1 MTETPEEPQYP
12 TFLEPDFD
20 PDEILGVAR
29 SSPGRRFL
37 GLGSLGFLGFLLI
50 YLAIVEQPTL
60 VWRLF
65 LLSMGVGALWM
76 TDKMR
81 RATASGLVLT
91 PTSLSD
97 SDGTLIA
104 LIEDIDGID
113 RGFFA
118 FKPSNGFLLR
128 TREKASNEWRPGMW
142 WRVGRRI
149 GVGGMT
155 PAHHAK
161 QMSEIIAIML
171 AQREM
176 VKKK

>member
-1 MTETPEEPQYP
+1 MTETPEDPQY
-12 TFLEPDFD
+12 EPFIAPEFD
-20 PDEILGVAR
+20 PDEILAVAR

-37 GLGSLGFLGFLLI
+37 GLGSLGILGFLLV

-65 LLSMGVGALWM
+65 LLLLGVGALWM
-76 TDKMR
+76 TDRMR
-81 RATASGLVLT
+81 RATASGIVLT
-91 PTSLSD
+91 PTGLSD
-97 SDGTLIA
+97 SDGTVIA
-104 LIEDIDGID
+104 LIEDIDGMD
-113 RGFFA
+113 RGVFA

-128 TREKASNEWRPGMW
+128 THGKAPNVWRPGMW

-155 PAHHAK
+155 PAHQAK

-176 VKKK
+176 AKKK